1 VTSLALVQAGIF
13 KIFLK
18 QPTGILEQ
26 RYDKIQTKQKSMASS
41 TDPPFRPLAIR
52 SMTESTPMSSSR
64 ARSIDELLGEFFA
77 NDRVETFTDAALEQI
92 SHLLQNSG
100 RHSYS
105 RVPRIYSVLRII
117 DRLEFLDEFIKIN
130 ATDLSFPFSA
140 SSFPSTIGVEIQSEF
155 LRSQSLVLPK
165 PLDLEKGE
173 RGGHLH
179 SGTGEQ
185 VPHEVKGRLGTSSPG
200 DVEKVISLA
209 NNCKTPSPCILPSRP
224 LSVYDAK

>member
-105 RVPRIYSVLRII
+105 RVPRIYSMPQISPFHFLRP
-117 DRLEFLDEFIKIN
+117 RSPL
-130 ATDLSFPFSA
+130 LSVSKYNPSFYGPNL
-140 SSFPSTIGVEIQSEF
+140 SSFPS
-155 LRSQSLVLPK
+155 
-165 PLDLEKGE
+165 
-173 RGGHLH
+173 
-179 SGTGEQ
+179 
-185 VPHEVKGRLGTSSPG
+185 RL
-200 DVEKVISLA
+200 I
-209 NNCKTPSPCILPSRP
+209 
-224 LSVYDAK
+224 